1 MSRSPTE
8 AVGVEAARDYEE
20 SFGTLGRMIL
30 EGGSLSGRERHC
42 LFLNT
47 GGGRFGNISAVSGL
61 DFPDDGRGL
70 AVVDWDHDGDLDVWL
85 ANRTGP
91 QVRFMRND
99 TPSGAHFL
107 AVRLRGQSCNRDAI
121 GARLELVLRNQGQH
135 KLIKTLRAGEGY
147 LSQSSKWIHFG
158 LGSSTEI
165 DRLTVQWPGGKTQ
178 SFTGLS
184 ADRRY
189 RLTQG
194 NGVAEAWTPGRQP
207 PALKPRKL
215 DLPPADTG
223 SARAWLSAR
232 APMEGLTYL
241 DFDGR
246 ERSLQEFL
254 GKPVL
259 LNLWASWCPPCIQEL
274 GEFSSRQHSLR
285 QSGLSIV
292 ALSVDALGDSGG
304 RPRELLTRV
313 KFPFASGK
321 ADPWLLHR
329 LEMIRNRLFAW
340 RQPFAVPTSF
350 LIDARGWLAA
360 IYTGPVTVDQLLKD
374 LNWLAEPLEQLQT
387 RTLPFQ
393 GRWLT
398 SITPISK
405 DQWDRGL
412 ASAYY
417 NVGLDLTR
425 AGRLQQAADQYLQ
438 ALALNPEDANAHHN
452 LGAVYARQGHLSQ
465 AIAQY
470 REVLRLRP
478 DSVQARSNLGVILA
492 QQGDRQ
498 EAIAQFRAALR
509 RRPDHPG
516 VLNALATT
524 LVTGPKVSR
533 GDAEEAARLAKRAC
547 ELTGYEQP
555 LILDTL
561 AMAYASAGRLEEAV
575 AAARRALRLAQ
586 ANGQSQLAD
595 GIRRRLKSYAQRP
608 R

>member
-1 MSRSPTE
+1 M
-8 AVGVEAARDYEE
+8 
-20 SFGTLGRMIL
+20 
-30 EGGSLSGRERHC
+30 
-42 LFLNT
+42 
-47 GGGRFGNISAVSGL
+47 
-61 DFPDDGRGL
+61 
-70 AVVDWDHDGDLDVWL
+70 
-85 ANRTGP
+85 
-91 QVRFMRND
+91 
-99 TPSGAHFL
+99 
-107 AVRLRGQSCNRDAI
+107 
-121 GARLELVLRNQGQH
+121 
-135 KLIKTLRAGEGY
+135 
-147 LSQSSKWIHFG
+147 
-158 LGSSTEI
+158 
-165 DRLTVQWPGGKTQ
+165 
-178 SFTGLS
+178 
-184 ADRRY
+184 
-189 RLTQG
+189 
-194 NGVAEAWTPGRQP
+194 
-207 PALKPRKL
+207 
-215 DLPPADTG
+215 
-223 SARAWLSAR
+223 
-232 APMEGLTYL
+232 
-241 DFDGR
+241 
-246 ERSLQEFL
+246 
-254 GKPVL
+254 
-259 LNLWASWCPPCIQEL
+259 
-274 GEFSSRQHSLR
+274 
-285 QSGLSIV
+285 
-292 ALSVDALGDSGG
+292 
-304 RPRELLTRV
+304 
-313 KFPFASGK
+313 
-321 ADPWLLHR
+321 
-329 LEMIRNRLFAW
+329 
-340 RQPFAVPTSF
+340 
-350 LIDARGWLAA
+350 
-360 IYTGPVTVDQLLKD
+360 
-374 LNWLAEPLEQLQT
+374 NWLAEPLEQLQT

-452 LGAVYARQGHLSQ
+452 LGAVYARQGRLSQ

-575 AAARRALRLAQ
+575 VAARRALRLAQ

>member
-1 MSRSPTE
+1 
-8 AVGVEAARDYEE
+8 
-20 SFGTLGRMIL
+20 MIL

-47 GGGRFGNISAVSGL
+47 RGQRFGNISGVSGL
-61 DFPDDGRGL
+61 DFPDDGRGM
-70 AVVDWDHDGDLDVWL
+70 AVVDWDQDGDLDVWL
-85 ANRTGP
+85 SNRTGP

-99 TPSGAHFL
+99 VPSDAHSL
-107 AVRLRGQSCNRDAI
+107 AVRLRGVSCNRDGI
-121 GARLELVLRNQGQH
+121 GARLELVLKNQGQH

-165 DRLTVQWPGGKTQ
+165 DRLTVQWPGGETQ

-194 NGVAEAWTPGRQP
+194 IDVAEAWGTRRQSPDLKPGR
-207 PALKPRKL
+207 L
-215 DLPPADTG
+215 DPPPADRG

-232 APMEGLTYL
+232 VPLEGLTYS
-241 DFDGR
+241 DFDDR
-246 ERSLQEFL
+246 ERSLQEFP

-274 GEFSSRQHSLR
+274 GEFSSRQHLLR
-285 QSGLSIV
+285 QSGLSVV
-292 ALSVDALGDSGG
+292 ALSVDELGESGG
-304 RPRELLTRV
+304 RPRELLTRI
-313 KFPFASGK
+313 KFPFASGR
-321 ADPWLLHR
+321 ADPRLLHR
-329 LEMIRNRLFAW
+329 LEMVRNRLFAW

-374 LNWLAEPLEQLQT
+374 LKWLDEPPEQLQT
-387 RTLPFQ
+387 RALPFK

-398 SITPISK
+398 SIPPISK
-405 DQWDRGL
+405 EQWDRDL

-425 AGRLQQAADQYLQ
+425 TGRLQQAVDQYLQ
-438 ALALNPEDANAHHN
+438 ALALNPQDANAHHN
-452 LGAVYARQGHLSQ
+452 LGAVYARQGRLSL

-478 DSVQARSNLGVILA
+478 ESVQARSNLGVILA
-492 QQGDRQ
+492 QQGDRD
-498 EAIAQFRAALR
+498 EAVAQFRAALGR
-509 RRPDHPG
+509 SPDHPG

-524 LVTGPKVSR
+524 LVTEPGVSQ
-533 GDAEEAARLAKRAC
+533 GDAEEAARLAQRAC
-547 ELTGYEQP
+547 ELTGYRQP
-555 LILDTL
+555 LMLDTL
-561 AMAYASAGRLEEAV
+561 AMAHATAGRNEEAV
-575 AAARRALRLAQ
+575 ATARRALRLARE
-586 ANGQSQLAD
+586 NGQAQLAE
-595 GIRRRLKSYAQRP
+595 GIRRRLKSYGQRP
-608 R
+608 RQP